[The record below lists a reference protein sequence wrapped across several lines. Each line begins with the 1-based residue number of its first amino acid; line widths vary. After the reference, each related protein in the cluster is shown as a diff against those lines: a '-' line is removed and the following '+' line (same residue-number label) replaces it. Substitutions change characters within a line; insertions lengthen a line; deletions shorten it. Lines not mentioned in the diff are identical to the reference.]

1 MTSTSAPDRTW
12 RIVAAG
18 SWFGLAVAIA
28 RCGLVYA
35 MDHYGRGLDEAMTRW
50 RVLERVPWV
59 LAWGLA
65 TGIVGAWLLGRA
77 AGSQRVGLRSPS
89 AVARIVIVAAAFLGV
104 LSGWPFDDAYHV
116 PGPGS
121 TRGLATL
128 AVLGSAAVVSAVLLA
143 ALVRAQ
149 RSSAHW
155 IEPRASS
162 AIALGLAL
170 TLGFAAHLL
179 ARSPGSSMVVEEVAR
194 SIALDSA
201 SWTVERARPSA
212 PPHAASLTPSLA
224 YEIDGGE
231 LPALVLPPPA
241 RVSFVVR
248 DDEQGLR
255 LHAAA
260 GCDLGVAR
268 AFERQEDAREIVFR
282 ISIDGRPVFEHR
294 RTPWRDEDPSSRA
307 WARLGDGDGLD
318 VAAGSRVTLET
329 AFVGAEPSADIAAHA
344 ADVGFGDLV
353 LERRVERPRTRAS
366 SAEPNIVLVV
376 MDTLRADRTSLHG
389 SARHTTPV
397 LESLAARG
405 TMFESAFATS
415 SWTWPSTASILTGL
429 EPGAHGVI
437 SDAESYLADEI
448 DTLPEVLQREGFTTG
463 AFACNPLV
471 SRSRNFDAGFETFE
485 STPDRFV
492 MSEQI
497 LPTVLGWIDAHAST
511 RFFLYLHL
519 VDPHELHRSRDADRA
534 RFAGPRP
541 ADLAEHA
548 LHEYA
553 ERLLAGEAREPDGT
567 WRPDLVV
574 PESHARWLD
583 GAYDAAVA
591 TGDHALGRVLAKL
604 DELSL
609 RENTVVVFTS
619 DHGEEFLEHG
629 HLQHGQSVHT
639 ELVHVPLVIAGP
651 GFEAGRRVTEPVSNR
666 HLAPTLARVGG
677 SRLEVAD
684 AIDLR
689 GTVESRPIFLA
700 TECGWWAGKRDVPSR
715 AIRLDGFS
723 FHWTPSA
730 EDSARLFDLR
740 ADPGELVDIAARDVG
755 LAASLRERLLRHE
768 AEQNALRPRALRSG
782 AGTRELLRAT
792 GYAGDER

>member
-1 MTSTSAPDRTW
+1 MSSTRASSGTW
-12 RIVAAG
+12 RVLAAG
-18 SWFGLAVAIA
+18 LWIGLAVAIA
-28 RCGLVYA
+28 RLGLVYG
-35 MDHYGRGLDEAMTRW
+35 MDRIGRALDEAMTRF

-59 LAWGLA
+59 LAWGLL
-65 TGIVGAWLLGRA
+65 TGIAGAWIL
-77 AGSQRVGLRSPS
+77 QRVSSRDRGSSWSPTS
-89 AVARIVIVAAAFLGV
+89 IACIACVAAAFLAV
-104 LSGWPFDDAYHV
+104 LSGWPLDDAYHV

-121 TRGLATL
+121 SRGLATL
-128 AVLGSAAVVSAVLLA
+128 SVLGVTALVGAGMLARIVSAD
-143 ALVRAQ
+143 
-149 RSSAHW
+149 RSSESA
-155 IEPRASS
+155 IEPRTSV
-162 AIALGLAL
+162 AISLGLASA
-170 TLGFAAHLL
+170 LGVGAHFL

-194 SIALDSA
+194 SIVLDSA
-201 SWTVERARPSA
+201 SWSVELARPSA
-212 PPHAASLTPSLA
+212 PPHAASLTPSFA

-231 LPALVLPPPA
+231 LPALVMPPPA

-248 DDEQGLR
+248 EDEHGLR
-255 LHAAA
+255 VHAAA
-260 GCDLGVAR
+260 GCDLAAAR
-268 AFERQEDAREIVFR
+268 AFESAESAPIIVFR
-282 ISIDGRPVFEHR
+282 VSIDGRQVFEHR
-294 RTPWRDEDPSSRA
+294 RTPWEGEEESARA
-307 WARLGDGDGLD
+307 WARLGDGQGLE

-329 AFVGAEPSADIAAHA
+329 TFEDVAPSDEVAARA
-344 ADVGFGDLV
+344 GEVGFGGLV
-353 LERRVERPRTRAS
+353 LERRSDRPRTRAS
-366 SAEPNIVLVV
+366 SSEPNIVLVV
-376 MDTLRADRTSLHG
+376 MDTLRADRTSAYG
-389 SARHTTPV
+389 YARRTTPA

-405 TMFESAFATS
+405 TVFESAFSTS

-519 VDPHELHRSRDADRA
+519 VDPHELHRSRDADHA

-666 HLAPTLARVGG
+666 HLAPTLAQVGG